1 MLLTGI
7 ILLFSVQWKSTM
19 ELSFPSKFPHKY
31 KFIEAD
37 VDIQMTTSKFKDSF
51 VSKSRT
57 YTIICTWLLVWS
69 QLCTIFVVV
78 CCPTGY
84 KILFLLHYLLMSL
97 AVSPRKLSLWPKS
110 VEVSTLFEPLSL
122 NIVECVLLLNIF
134 QFLFNILSHQAK
146 AIAQK
151 CIFKEHF
158 HNLQTLPRTDRA
170 QRRWQMC

>member
-1 MLLTGI
+1 MKKHNETIFLPSFLTNINLSKQMLTYRWPLPNLKTA
-7 ILLFSVQWKSTM
+7 LFSKA
-19 ELSFPSKFPHKY
+19 EL
-31 KFIEAD
+31 
-37 VDIQMTTSKFKDSF
+37 
-51 VSKSRT
+51 R
-57 YTIICTWLLVWS
+57 ICTWLLVWS

-151 CIFKEHF
+151 CIFSRAF
-158 HNLQTLPRTDRA
+158 SQFTNLAANWSCPT
-170 QRRWQMC
+170 QMANVLELNSF